1 MSEEL
6 EYGLDY
12 KINYMY
18 EIIENKVVRVDV
30 IKTNVEVTSI
40 EISKQIESIKEII
53 DGLNKT
59 ILQLENDYEIILNL
73 EKEIGE

>member
-40 EISKQIESIKEII
+40 EISNQIESIKEII

-73 EKEIGE
+73 EKEIGK